1 MCELQDIFNG
11 VSLDAGR
18 PCQQYLEIEYYTF
31 SYYGALSNDTVIKDQ
46 VLRMKDRYRIKYNR
60 EQRTNREWY
69 VEFEKYLAE
78 MEKYGIKCISS
89 RNILKDR
96 EHLVIYDDIPCKNYT
111 QIHFY
116 ADRISLKAFSIFNK
130 VDLNDY
136 ESVSFT
142 LFPFIKDTVRIEEIR
157 LPGTYWTYELYKKQD
172 KRKK

>member
-1 MCELQDIFNG
+1 MSDRFINIISKFSFLCLILSFWLSCGKQKHYEPVIITEELLCELQDIFNG

-18 PCQQYLEIEYYTF
+18 PCQQYLEIEYYPC

-89 RNILKDR
+89 RNILKER

-116 ADRISLKAFSIFNK
+116 ADRNILKCISI
-130 VDLNDY
+130 
-136 ESVSFT
+136 
-142 LFPFIKDTVRIEEIR
+142 I
-157 LPGTYWTYELYKKQD
+157 
-172 KRKK
+172 